1 MALNPYAGRPYSE
14 HHAAGT
20 WTAADYSLP
29 AKGDYDECYKALCS
43 ELPVLPT
50 VGLVALVEEV
60 CREENAQGKTLEKQ
74 IHDLVN
80 KQVLGR
86 AGVEVLHKLRI
97 VGNKFVH
104 EMKRHDTRVLGTAFN
119 GVEHLLLGVYI
130 LPEESEKTK

>member
-1 MALNPYAGRPYSE
+1 M
-14 HHAAGT
+14 
-20 WTAADYSLP
+20 
-29 AKGDYDECYKALCS
+29 
-43 ELPVLPT
+43 
-50 VGLVALVEEV
+50 LVEEV

-86 AGVEVLHKLRI
+86 AGVEVLHKLRTM
-97 VGNKFVH
+97 GNKSVH

-119 GVEHLLLGVYI
+119 RVEHLLLGVYI